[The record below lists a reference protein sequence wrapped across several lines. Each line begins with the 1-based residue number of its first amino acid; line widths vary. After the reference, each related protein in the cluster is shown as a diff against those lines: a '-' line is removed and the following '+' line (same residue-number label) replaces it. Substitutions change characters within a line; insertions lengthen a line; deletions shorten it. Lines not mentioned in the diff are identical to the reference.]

1 MTGKLLPGMW
11 KVLMLLILPF
21 AASGALAAQ
30 LIMFDDEAC
39 PWCLRFKEEVLPV
52 YAKTEEGKA
61 APIRIIDAAE
71 VPKEL
76 EHLEPIIYT
85 PTFVLIDDEGHVI
98 GRIEGYPGYDF
109 FWLRLRELLEKLKEH
124 EATKAAR
131 KTNRAESG

>member
-1 MTGKLLPGMW
+1 MIRKLLLVAWM
-11 KVLMLLILPF
+11 VLLLPVLPF
-21 AASGALAAQ
+21 AMRGAPAAQ

-39 PWCLRFKEEVLPV
+39 VWCLRFKKEVLPV
-52 YAKTEEGKA
+52 YPKTKEGRA

-76 EHLEPIIYT
+76 EHLEPIVYT

-109 FWLRLRELLEKLKEH
+109 FWLRLGELLGKLKEH
-124 EATKAAR
+124 EARKAAR
-131 KTNRAESG
+131 HGDPAKEG